1 MFVNKING
9 VSNIGFKA
17 YQHVKNDVGETI
29 MKFNYPYDSD
39 KENCEIQI
47 YSATPTDKY
56 DYKLSEKPIA
66 VINLKPEGVN
76 VNLQE
81 ITNLDKDAPFAYKIV
96 RKDKATGNVIW
107 EGADTGV
114 KIKKQNGEY
123 VNRVFV
129 HDINPHEIKDSN
141 GKTIDVRED
150 FDNDPI
156 SNYTHT
162 LVSRK
167 GTTPMVQG
175 AGYLITPDSL
185 MPGAKFKDFNDPKTG
200 EIYYDKDYQKE
211 MEGVI
216 KNFSNIYGGNIAG
229 AQQIIPYLKDNGYK
243 YVFSTPVANGSKGWS
258 LGYWNRNNMQVS
270 PNMGNTEN
278 FASYFRELYK
288 NGMKYV
294 YDGTFTSEGL
304 EGIHFQYALRWAEK
318 NPQTYY
324 WFRMTGLKNSNLGLG
339 VVPKNK
345 ENLRHRIVNA
355 PYNYALQSDGTY
367 KKVPNP
373 NYNANKETLCQV
385 YDAAQ
390 ASDRQIKDLD
400 RAIINYEKL
409 TEGKALD
416 INNHDDTVINFIF
429 QIKPQEYDNR
439 IKIINELNKKFGKNI
454 NLDSADG
461 TMMAAQFSNFRI
473 DKKDEG
479 GFVTWDANTDMVKMN
494 YHISGYDEKILQAIV
509 SQSQREYERMLTE
522 RGSKE
527 VQDMAIQAG
536 KYWTG
541 KVKDIQTMYTA
552 QTIGMAKS
560 AEAVDKLIKEGK
572 LPEEAKLDSTTL
584 TNIINGHYLLKPKG
598 VLSKDDVTVK
608 ALMSLPLD
616 TLEFGENTVGVLSTS
631 YFSNRATTE
640 DTIGVSRFDLMKQN
654 NPHLVEPYAKNY
666 NKVNSLF
673 NNEVKDFADAVI
685 KRANETANE
694 KLLDNSGDYTE
705 YGEYVMELVG
715 QDIAKYA
722 FLKAFGGESFKTK
735 ILPTGEITYDY
746 DALREGTT
754 LKGLGINGY
763 SPEDEASKLEKKIE
777 KGLDA
782 LSETD
787 IAYVAESISK
797 RIAGTDTASFRIA
810 EALVDRTALG
820 LDWRLDAAKDVMDMD
835 AVRNEDD
842 TFDDNWDDAIKF
854 WGKFVQ
860 AVKSENPNAYIV
872 AELTDIPDLMK
883 DTYGL
888 DAHPFQNLTNL
899 GQKFNGEPDAFVKF
913 FNQTGI
919 TSEAGYSYFFTD
931 LLTNFAPS
939 FDEGNGTRESHDRFK
954 DRFDLLMQTRS
965 ADYLRNF
972 YTFMG
977 NHDKPRMLHGL
988 SVDMELFHSNLLN
1001 DYNDFSQNHKYRQ
1014 DAIRV
1019 LSGAKTDADI
1029 PIELRLN
1036 VDNNDYFLTVSPRAV
1051 ANSKLLIP
1059 VIYEDKTLS
1068 DEDKK
1073 RLVDAIIDL
1082 TYGNYLGE
1090 GATENLQK
1098 IRINEISSLDNA
1110 FDEILYLAG
1119 NNGLTLSADEKAKL
1133 KAAVVKQAN
1142 EMNLSN
1148 YLVHGDLDWSTLP
1161 DGVKAE
1167 NEQYAAEIVGNQSN
1181 YANYS
1186 LYTIQLAR
1194 LLKEAYKKTGLN
1206 ANAKEPL
1213 DKAFKGFAEK
1223 YNKDMIAS
1231 HTEEFKKIEDPVTAM
1246 RKNGYAARDLKVALD
1261 MAVKQA
1267 EYKSGKPVADKK
1279 DVVDRL
1285 FKSATEPGVVKEAMI
1300 MEFLKALPGIPT
1312 VYSGDELGMT
1322 GYEEKAK
1329 NVYLQNRNAL
1339 PWTEVDEDSIIGKYR
1354 RTVRDTIN
1362 GTLKDRSNPELAPLN
1377 NGTPYPLEVAT
1388 HSRTRSEIR
1397 LRINQINEE
1406 YGKIDKQKEEGKIT
1420 EEAAKKQKADL
1431 AEEQRTL
1438 TKDLAKL
1445 AYLMQNA
1452 NGDMTVSVFNVG
1464 DIEFSNRFDY
1474 FQKYKLDT
1482 EEKRKKFFAENNIE
1496 SINPD
1501 NPYIPILPKSD
1512 LDMIMLGAGVA
1523 IPVGTVFMNAN
1534 AKDKTEYVVKQVG
1547 DKKAIVRKDGGKIVM
1562 DGMTAKNGVM
1572 ILKKIKNIIFK
1583 GHQNKYSQCNFV
1595 SNPYKHS
1602 EPAVEGQNLSIISK

>member
-17 YQHVKNDVGETI
+17 YQHVKNNVGETI
-29 MKFNYPYDSD
+29 MRFNYPYDSD
-39 KENCEIQI
+39 KENCEIHI
-47 YSATPTDKY
+47 YKAVPTEKY

-66 VINLKPEGVN
+66 VINLKPEGVD
-76 VNLQE
+76 VNLQD
-81 ITNLDKDAPFAYKIV
+81 ITSLDKDAPFAYKVV
-96 RKDKATGNVIW
+96 RKDKSTGNVIW

-114 KIKKQNGEY
+114 KIKPQNGEY

-129 HDINPHEIKDSN
+129 HNQEIVEQKDSS
-141 GKTIDVRED
+141 GKVVNVYED
-150 FDNDPI
+150 FTGDPI

-167 GTTPMVQG
+167 GTTPIVQG
-175 AGYLITPDSL
+175 SGYLITPDSL
-185 MPGAKFKDFNDPKTG
+185 MPGARYAGFDENNTG
-200 EIYYDKDYQKE
+200 DILYDKDYQKK

-229 AQQIIPYLKDNGYK
+229 AQKIIPYLKENGYK
-243 YVFSTPVANGSKGWS
+243 YVFSTPMANGSKGWS
-258 LGYWNRNNMQVS
+258 LGYWNKNNMQVS
-270 PNMGNTEN
+270 PNMGNLEN
-278 FASYFRELYK
+278 FSSYFRDLYK
-288 NGMKYV
+288 NGLKYV

-318 NPQTYY
+318 NPQSYY

-355 PYNYALQSDGTY
+355 PYNYELQTDGTY

-373 NYNANKETLCQV
+373 NYNSNKETLCQI

-390 ASDRQIKDLD
+390 ASDKQVKALD
-400 RAIINYEKL
+400 QAIINYEKL

-439 IKIINELNKKFGKNI
+439 IKVINELNKKFGKNI
-454 NLDSADG
+454 NLDTADG
-461 TMMAAQFSNFRI
+461 TIMAAQFSNFKI
-473 DKKDEG
+473 DKKTEG

-494 YHISGYDEKILQAIV
+494 YHISGYDEKLLQAIV
-509 SQSQREYERMLTE
+509 SRSEREYERMLTV

-541 KVKDIQTMYTA
+541 KVKDIQTLYTA
-552 QTIGMAKS
+552 QTVGSAKS
-560 AEAVDKLIKEGK
+560 SEQIDKLIKDGK
-572 LPEEAKLDSTTL
+572 LPQEAKLDSNIL
-584 TNIINGHYLLKPKG
+584 TNIINGHYLLSPKG

-608 ALMSLPLD
+608 SLMKLPLD

-631 YFSNRATTE
+631 YFSNRATTD
-640 DTIGVSRFDLMKQN
+640 DTIGVSRFDLMKKN

-673 NNEVKDFADAVI
+673 NNELKNFADAVI
-685 KRANETANE
+685 KKANESANE

-715 QDIAKYA
+715 QDIASYA
-722 FLKAFGGESFKTK
+722 LLKSLGGDNFKTK

-746 DALREGTT
+746 DKLREGTS
-754 LKGLGINGY
+754 LMALGINGH
-763 SPEDEASKLEKKIE
+763 SPEDEARKLENKIE
-777 KGLDA
+777 KGLNN
-782 LSETD
+782 LSDSD
-787 IAYVAESISK
+787 ISYVAESISK
-797 RIAGTDTASFRIA
+797 RIAGTDTSSFRIA
-810 EALVDRTALG
+810 EALVDRTGLG

-835 AVRNEDD
+835 AVRNEDN
-842 TFDDNWDDAIKF
+842 TFDDNWEDALKF
-854 WGKFVQ
+854 WGRFVQ
-860 AVKSENPNAYIV
+860 AVKSENPNSYIV
-872 AELTDIPDLMK
+872 AELTDIEFLMK
-883 DTYGL
+883 DTYGNGY
-888 DAHPFQNLTNL
+888 PYNGMTNI

-913 FNQTGI
+913 FNETGI

-931 LLTNFAPS
+931 LLTNFAPA
-939 FDEGNGTRESHDRFK
+939 FDNGEARPGTYDRFMP
-954 DRFDLLMQTRS
+954 RFDLLMQTRS

-988 SVDMELFHSNLLN
+988 SVDMPLFFANLLN
-1001 DYNDFSQNHKYRQ
+1001 DYQDFSQNHNYRQ
-1014 DAIRV
+1014 DAIKV
-1019 LSGAKTDADI
+1019 LAGAKSNADI

-1051 ANSKLLIP
+1051 ANSKLLMD
-1059 VIYEDKTLS
+1059 VVYEDKTLS

-1073 RLVDAIIDL
+1073 RLVDAMIDL
-1082 TYGNYLGE
+1082 TYGSYLGE
-1090 GATENLQK
+1090 GATENMLK

-1119 NNGLTLSADEKAKL
+1119 NNGLKLTQEEVNKL
-1133 KAAVVKQAN
+1133 KEAVVKQAN
-1142 EMNLSN
+1142 ETDLSS
-1148 YLVHGDLDWSTLP
+1148 YLVHGDFDWDNLP
-1161 DGVKAE
+1161 EGVKSE
-1167 NEQYAAEIVGNQSN
+1167 NEKYAAEIVGNQPD
-1181 YANYS
+1181 YKKYS

-1194 LLKEAYKKTGLN
+1194 LLKDSYAKTGLN
-1206 ANAKEPL
+1206 ENAKSQL
-1213 DKAFKGFAEK
+1213 DKAFKDFAEK

-1246 RKNGYAARDLKVALD
+1246 RKNGYAAKDLKVALD

-1267 EYKSGKPVADKK
+1267 EYKFGKAFDNKK
-1279 DVVDRL
+1279 ETIDRL
-1285 FKSATEPGVVKEAMI
+1285 YQAATEPGVAKEAMI

-1312 VYSGDELGMT
+1312 VYSGDEFGMT
-1322 GYEEKAK
+1322 GFEEKAK

-1339 PWTEVDEDSIIGKYR
+1339 PWTEVDEDSTIGKYR
-1354 RTVRDTIN
+1354 RTIRDTIN

-1388 HSRTRSEIR
+1388 HSRTRSEIKQR
-1397 LRINQINEE
+1397 LNKIGSEFGE
-1406 YGKIDKQKEEGKIT
+1406 IDKKLSEGKIT
-1420 EEAAKKQKADL
+1420 KAEADKQKNALED
-1431 AEEQRTL
+1431 EKRVL

-1452 NGDMTVSVFNVG
+1452 NGDITVSVFNIG
-1464 DIEFSNRFDY
+1464 DLNNVSNRYNY
-1474 FQKYKLDT
+1474 FRKYGLDT

-1512 LDMIMLGAGVA
+1512 LDMIVIGAGIA
-1523 IPVGTVFMNAN
+1523 IPAGTVFMNAN

-1547 DKKAIVRKDGGKIVM
+1547 NKKAIVRKDGGKIVM
-1562 DGMTAKNGVM
+1562 DGLTAKNGVM

-1583 GHQNKYSQCNFV
+1583 GHQNKYSQYNFV
-1595 SNPYKHS
+1595 SNPYKHN
-1602 EPAVEGQNLSIISK
+1602 EPAAEGQNLSIISK